1 MPARTCYGQ
10 ESCFE
15 RGILYQCL
23 DYSFMRESSWSLQ
36 GGLLHKV
43 HYLAF
48 VMTQSFMARCLLYGL
63 LRKVLLLA
71 GSIGE

>member
-1 MPARTCYGQ
+1 MPARTCQGQ

-15 RGILYQCL
+15 RGIFYQCL
-23 DYSFMRESSWSLQ
+23 DCSFTRESSWSLQ
-36 GGLLHKV
+36 GDLLHKV

-48 VMTQSFMARCLLYGL
+48 VMTQSFMARCLLYEL
-63 LRKVLLLA
+63 PQKDLLLA